1 MGLDTVE
8 LLMGFEDAFGIMI
21 PDEDAARLRTPRM
34 VMDYVAARLPVEA
47 AGHCVTQRTFYR
59 LRRGIRANAA
69 TVVRVR
75 PATPLRALVDRRD
88 WPALW
93 TRIRASADEA
103 RWPESVPWKG
113 FLRDGPETTGEL
125 ATWITMHLAEPD
137 RARGGPWT
145 REEIEL
151 TLRRVVRDTVGI
163 ERFALDDEFVRDMRL
178 D

>member
-8 LLMGFEDAFGIMI
+8 LVMGFEDAFGMMI

-47 AGHCVTQRTFYR
+47 AGHCVTQRTFCR

-69 TVVRVR
+69 TVVQVR
-75 PATPLRALVDRRD
+75 PATPLRALADRRG

-93 TRIRASADEA
+93 MRIRASAGEA
-103 RWPESVPWKG
+103 GWPD
-113 FLRDGPETTGEL
+113 RDGRETAGEL
-125 ATWITMHLAEPD
+125 ATWIAMRLPGPD
-137 RARGGPWT
+137 RARGGAWT
-145 REEIEL
+145 REAIEF
-151 TLRRVVRDTVGI
+151 TLRRVVRDTVVI
-163 ERFALDDEFVRDMRL
+163 ERFALDDDFVRDMRL